1 MHNFFKGLY
10 KNDAI
15 NQLFIPFIITIKMQ
29 KLNII
34 ILFFN
39 VKKKYLYNIKY
50 EIIRFERKFISF
62 LL

>member
-39 VKKKYLYNIKY
+39 VKKNIYIVLNMK
-50 EIIRFERKFISF
+50 
-62 LL
+62 